1 MVKRARCFTSKE
13 QERQEFLPTSMKSTF
28 LFFSLRIDDVNDSVY
43 TETNRKLNDSVMD
56 RIIMTAKN
64 LFVKKDNRQ
73 S

>member
-1 MVKRARCFTSKE
+1 MVADVNWK
-13 QERQEFLPTSMKSTF
+13 LPQKQK
-28 LFFSLRIDDVNDSVY
+28 RIDDVNDSVY

-73 S
+73 SRIFSTSYAYL

>member
-1 MVKRARCFTSKE
+1 MVADVNWK
-13 QERQEFLPTSMKSTF
+13 LPQKQK
-28 LFFSLRIDDVNDSVY
+28 RIDDVNDSVY

-64 LFVKKDNRQ
+64 LSVKKDNRQ

>member
-1 MVKRARCFTSKE
+1 M
-13 QERQEFLPTSMKSTF
+13 QINIRQLWWRFLVADVNWKLPQKQK
-28 LFFSLRIDDVNDSVY
+28 RIDDVNDSVY